1 MAHSRV
7 HLEFMSATGDRP
19 AARHTPDIT
28 SYPVSRENGDII
40 PDTTQNPSVSGK
52 ESPFAKSWV
61 HFVAGGIGG
70 MTAATLTAP
79 LDVLKTRLQSDFY
92 QAQLRASHQ
101 ARSQTVGSLS
111 PLRAAIFHLRET
123 FQILGSVYKIE
134 GPRALFKGLG
144 PNLVGVIPARSINFY
159 TYGNGKRLIAEYG
172 NGGNEA
178 AWVHLSAGVLAGV
191 TTSTVTNPIWLVKTR
206 LQLDKNVA
214 NQKGG
219 LHKRQYRNSVDCI
232 GQVLRTE
239 GFKGLYKGMSASY
252 LGVAESTLQWVLYE
266 QIKNRL
272 AAREERIVASGREK
286 NFWDQTVDWMG
297 NAGAAG
303 GAKLVAAILAY
314 PHEVARTRLRQA
326 PLANGQLKY
335 TGLWQ
340 CFRVVWI
347 EEGFMG
353 LYGGLTPHLM
363 RTVPSAAIMFGMY
376 EGILRIFGAPNKAA
390 ASL

>member
-1 MAHSRV
+1 MAHSPISA
-7 HLEFMSATGDRP
+7 EFMAGTDNRP
-19 AARHTPDIT
+19 ASRRAPDTT
-28 SYPVSRENGDII
+28 SYPTSRETGDVI
-40 PDTTQNPSVSGK
+40 PNTKQNPAVSAK

-61 HFVAGGIGG
+61 HFVAGGVGG

-101 ARSQTVGSLS
+101 ARAQAVGALS
-111 PLRAAIFHLRET
+111 PLRAAAFHLKET

-144 PNLVGVIPARSINFY
+144 PNLIGVIPARSINFY
-159 TYGNGKRLIAEYG
+159 TYGTGKRLIAEYG
-172 NGGNEA
+172 NGGQEA
-178 AWVHLSAGVLAGV
+178 AWVHLSAGVLAGI
-191 TTSTVTNPIWLVKTR
+191 TTSTATNPIWLVKTR

-214 NQKGG
+214 EQSGG
-219 LHKRQYRNSVDCI
+219 VTKRQYRNSLDCI
-232 GQVLRTE
+232 RQVLRTE
-239 GFKGLYKGMSASY
+239 GFTGLYKGMSASY

-266 QIKNRL
+266 QIKKEL
-272 AAREERIVASGREK
+272 AHREERIIRSGREK
-286 NFWDQTVDWMG
+286 TFWDRTVDWMG

-303 GAKLVAAILAY
+303 GAKLVAAVLAY

-326 PLANGQLKY
+326 PMANGQLKY
-335 TGLWQ
+335 TGLFQ
-340 CFRVVWI
+340 CFRLVWV
-347 EEGFMG
+347 EEGLMG

-376 EGILRIFGAPNKAA
+376 EGILRLFSTPAKTGT
-390 ASL
+390 SL